1 MNESKKILRKNLKM
15 VASRKCCKEK
25 RRRGFEEVLKGLLGV
40 VPYKKQSIIK
50 ITLNIENIL
59 KI

>member
-1 MNESKKILRKNLKM
+1 MDESKKILRKNLKM

-50 ITLNIENIL
+50 
-59 KI
+59 